1 MIPPAALPCLRL
13 SRYVRMAALGVALA
27 IVSCGIPGGVRAA
40 DGAQVDEE
48 TVKAGFLFNFT
59 KFIEWPPPASG
70 PLLVCTASSDAF
82 DALIARLVQGQ
93 AVGGRPLAALS
104 LREGDSPGDCDVLF
118 LAARRQ
124 REQSE
129 LLQGVTRG
137 VLTVGE
143 TVQFMREGGMVRF
156 LTENNRVRFQINQ
169 KAAEAAGLKIS
180 SKLLTLSVK

>member
-1 MIPPAALPCLRL
+1 MMVPSAALPYFRFPRC
-13 SRYVRMAALGVALA
+13 VRMAALGVALA

-82 DALIARLVQGQ
+82 DALITRLVRGQ
-93 AVGGRPLAALS
+93 TVDGRPLAALP
-104 LREGDSPGDCDVLF
+104 LREGDSPADCDVLF

-124 REQSE
+124 R
-129 LLQGVTRG
+129 
-137 VLTVGE
+137 
-143 TVQFMREGGMVRF
+143 
-156 LTENNRVRFQINQ
+156 
-169 KAAEAAGLKIS
+169 
-180 SKLLTLSVK
+180 